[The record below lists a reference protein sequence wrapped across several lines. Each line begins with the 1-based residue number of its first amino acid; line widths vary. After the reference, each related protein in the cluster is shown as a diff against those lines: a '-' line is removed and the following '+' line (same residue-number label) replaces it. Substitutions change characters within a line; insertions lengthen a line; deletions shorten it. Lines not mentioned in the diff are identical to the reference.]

1 MKTFQVNNELNHFIL
16 LWPRFTFIFYCQG
29 SPFKCEISDDG
40 ETVGMAIRAPQETKQ
55 ATANGDGLKE
65 VALGAP
71 AFFEIDTNGMDGL
84 VDVKIVG
91 KCSTLLN
98 RRKCPPLS

>member
-1 MKTFQVNNELNHFIL
+1 
-16 LWPRFTFIFYCQG
+16 
-29 SPFKCEISDDG
+29 
-40 ETVGMAIRAPQETKQ
+40 MAIRAPQETKQ

-71 AFFEIDTNGMDGL
+71 AFFEIDTNGADGL

-91 KCSTLLN
+91 KLYFFHIGVYPS
-98 RRKCPPLS
+98 LSWLVITIYF

>member
-1 MKTFQVNNELNHFIL
+1 MCN
-16 LWPRFTFIFYCQG
+16 YQG

-40 ETVGMAIRAPQETKQ
+40 ETVGMAIRPQEMKQ
-55 ATANGDGLKE
+55 ATASGDGLKE

-91 KCSTLLN
+91 KWLYIW
-98 RRKCPPLS
+98 